1 MEKVG
6 KKNDFLD
13 NKLRWDLLPLGDI
26 EDIVKVYTAGAKK
39 YGDNNWQY
47 LENGYDRY
55 KAAMFRHLVEY
66 ERGNIIDPDTN
77 CLHLAQVAWN
87 AIALLHLSKVNDYF
101 DSTVYPEEAE
111 SVESD
116 TDELVEKLNN
126 RIQEKVDTCNE
137 ILDQIQA
144 TTMSKKHKELLDA
157 MKHDEEVEKQI
168 MLDFNKLRVK
178 LAKETDFHNVLNIS
192 DREIVIDS
200 NLEELHPFKDK
211 YHFYYPSIIT
221 NKGLTDLY
229 NRISDAVD
237 EAITKYKE
245 NKNEILQY

>member
-77 CLHLAQVAWN
+77 CAHLAQVAWN
-87 AIALLHLSKVNDYF
+87 AIALLHLSKVNDYILEN
-101 DSTVYPEEAE
+101 DPYIEE
-111 SVESD
+111 VKSD

-126 RIQEKVDTCNE
+126 RIQEKVDTCND

-144 TTMSKKHKELLDA
+144 TTMSKKHKEILDA
-157 MKHDEEVEKQI
+157 MEHSEEVEKQI
-168 MLDFNKLRVK
+168 MLDLNKLRVK

-192 DREIVIDS
+192 DREIVIDY

-211 YHFYYPSIIT
+211 DHFYYPSTIT

-237 EAITKYKE
+237 EAIAKYKGE
-245 NKNEILQY
+245 TK